1 MKAFILI
8 YGLLALTAVTG
19 AVSNIVWLFKNF
31 SAGFTPEFL
40 LALVGVPVAPIGI
53 VHGLMQFF

>member
-1 MKAFILI
+1 MKALFLI
-8 YGLLALTAVTG
+8 YTLPVITTITG

-31 SAGFTPEFL
+31 SGGFTPEFM

-53 VHGLMQFF
+53 VHGLMQLF